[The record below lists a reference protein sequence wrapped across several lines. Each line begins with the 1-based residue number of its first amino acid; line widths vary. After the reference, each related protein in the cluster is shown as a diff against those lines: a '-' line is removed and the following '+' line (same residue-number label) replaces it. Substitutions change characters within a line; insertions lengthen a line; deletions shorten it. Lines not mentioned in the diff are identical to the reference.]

1 MNKQEIEKQAK
12 EILDKFA
19 KALDEVGDFNGDS
32 SVDREEFERDEGEL
46 SGVDD
51 DFNYSKTVDFI
62 PIGKY
67 KVNSK
72 KRADANFQ
80 LFYMRK
86 NDLKGYGPIKMII
99 PYNLK

>member
-51 DFNYSKTVDFI
+51 DF
-62 PIGKY
+62 
-67 KVNSK
+67 K
-72 KRADANFQ
+72 KRILDNAPNANSDFV
-80 LFYMRK
+80 LVERGSWK
-86 NDLKGYGPIKMII
+86 
-99 PYNLK
+99 

>member
-1 MNKQEIEKQAK
+1 MQFDTPTI
-12 EILDKFA
+12 
-19 KALDEVGDFNGDS
+19 
-32 SVDREEFERDEGEL
+32 
-46 SGVDD
+46 GVDD

-86 NDLKGYGPIKMII
+86 NDLKGYGPIKMKI